1 MRGLRTP
8 YAAAAAL
15 LFVMCWPSSGGAR
28 DADADA
34 SVSAAADRVARQVMA
49 PCCFVNTVA
58 EHDSPVSRRVRV
70 EIVELLEGGA
80 SEQAVLDELVRRYGE
95 RILAAPRTNGF
106 GLLAYLVPPLA
117 LLVASAVIARFVR
130 ATRRRKAAADGVA
143 IETRGVE
150 IDPELRARLE
160 AELADLDGATAPVAV
175 RASAR

>member
-70 EIVELLEGGA
+70 EIRDG
-80 SEQAVLDELVRRYGE
+80 D
-95 RILAAPRTNGF
+95 
-106 GLLAYLVPPLA
+106 
-117 LLVASAVIARFVR
+117 ASAAERDTGSQLPLRIEHMHMVPFLFV
-130 ATRRRKAAADGVA
+130 AMFQ
-143 IETRGVE
+143 IES
-150 IDPELRARLE
+150 
-160 AELADLDGATAPVAV
+160 DLD
-175 RASAR
+175 

>member
-28 DADADA
+28 DADA

-95 RILAAPRTNGF
+95 RILAAPRPSGF
-106 GLLAYLVPPLA
+106 GLLAWLTPGAGLLAAA
-117 LLVASAVIARFVR
+117 LLVWRWLR
-130 ATRRRKAAADGVA
+130 RHRRRDGVDA
-143 IETRGVE
+143 PPPAPV
-150 IDPELRARLE
+150 DDALAARLA
-160 AELADLDGATAPVAV
+160 AELARFDG
-175 RASAR
+175 